1 MSKFRAFQN
10 EVCTRE
16 NTPSFFDLQLML
28 LVEENHA
35 SASRVCTLIA
45 RCFTLG
51 RIGPVVVVDEAAD
64 KSKIEGIIVMQTVV
78 PHPPEVDGEGGA
90 ENRQG
95 KPATE
100 CWYYAKKGH
109 WERECWKKRAN

>member
-1 MSKFRAFQN
+1 MTVADYTSKIKDM
-10 EVCTRE
+10 T
-16 NTPSFFDLQLML
+16 ML

-64 KSKIEGIIVMQTVV
+64 KSKIEGIIVMSIVV
-78 PHPPEVDGEGGA
+78 PNPPEVGGIKA
-90 ENRQG
+90 
-95 KPATE
+95 AL
-100 CWYYAKKGH
+100 
-109 WERECWKKRAN
+109 